1 MSTHAADR
9 GPATRRTRLA
19 PSPTGA
25 LHLGNARTF
34 AINWALARR
43 SGWAVTLRIEDLDH
57 PRVKP
62 ETIAQT
68 REDLTWLGL
77 DWDEELP
84 LQSADLSPYAEALR
98 QLAAAGRI
106 FRCDLTRR
114 DIAAAQSA
122 PHERET
128 GLHYERSLRPS
139 DAGAA
144 TVDPDQS
151 ATWRFLVDDRN
162 ITVQDA
168 FAGASTC
175 NLSETGGDF
184 PVWTATGGP
193 AYQLAVAVDDARQGM
208 TDVLRG
214 DDLLPSAARQQ
225 ALQRAL
231 NLPTP
236 RWWHVPLVRGE
247 DGRRLAKRHGDT
259 RLASFRHSGV
269 PADRVMGLVAYWC
282 GMLDTPIS
290 MNAAAFR
297 DVLDMA
303 AISKQDITLTPE
315 HISWITS

>member
-1 MSTHAADR
+1 
-9 GPATRRTRLA
+9 
-19 PSPTGA
+19 
-25 LHLGNARTF
+25 
-34 AINWALARR
+34 
-43 SGWAVTLRIEDLDH
+43 
-57 PRVKP
+57 
-62 ETIAQT
+62 
-68 REDLTWLGL
+68 
-77 DWDEELP
+77 
-84 LQSADLSPYAEALR
+84 
-98 QLAAAGRI
+98 
-106 FRCDLTRR
+106 
-114 DIAAAQSA
+114 
-122 PHERET
+122 
-128 GLHYERSLRPS
+128 
-139 DAGAA
+139 
-144 TVDPDQS
+144 
-151 ATWRFLVDDRN
+151 
-162 ITVQDA
+162 
-168 FAGASTC
+168 
-175 NLSETGGDF
+175 
-184 PVWTATGGP
+184 
-193 AYQLAVAVDDARQGM
+193 M

-315 HISWITS
+315 HIAWITS